1 MSRRIARL
9 VEHTLVEPRYVAS
22 MKDALVD
29 TPPIYRARM
38 VRVLDHIDRHL
49 DDDLDLQVLSGIA
62 AFSKYHFHRQFT
74 AVFGLTVHRY
84 VQLAR
89 LKRATHRLAHSRGSS
104 VTDVALEAGYDAPDA
119 FARAFRQRFGQAPS
133 AFRAAPDWAALD
145 EAFSTFHQARTQ
157 LMPSFSPDEVIICE
171 LPSTTVASMTHVGEP
186 ATIAATV
193 ARFIAWR
200 QANGLTDPDLPIYGI
215 FPTDTRVTAPAE
227 FRMDICVATNR
238 AVVPND
244 DGVEVATIPGGR
256 VAALRLL
263 ASAGEDLEPAALFL
277 YRDWLPGSGEELR
290 DFPLYCE
297 RKKFFPLV
305 PAHEAITD
313 LFLPLR

>member
-1 MSRRIARL
+1 
-9 VEHTLVEPRYVAS
+9 
-22 MKDALVD
+22 MKNALVN
-29 TPPIYRARM
+29 PPQRYRARM

-49 DDDLDLQVLSGIA
+49 DDDLDLHALSGIA

-119 FARAFRQRFGQAPS
+119 FARAFRRRFGQAPS
-133 AFRAAPDWAALD
+133 AFRAAPNWAALD
-145 EAFSTFHQARTQ
+145 EAFSTFHQARSQ
-157 LMPSFSPDEVIICE
+157 LMLSFSPDEVTICE

-200 QANGLTDPDLPIYGI
+200 QANGLTNPDLPIYGI
-215 FPTDTRVTAPAE
+215 FPTDTRVTPPAE
-227 FRMDICVATNR
+227 FRMQVCVATNR
-238 AVVPND
+238 AIAPND
-244 DGVEVATIPGGR
+244 DEVEAATIPGGR
-256 VAALRLL
+256 VAALRVLGT
-263 ASAGEDLEPAALFL
+263 AGEVLEPAALFL

-305 PAHEAITD
+305 PAHEAMTD

>member
-1 MSRRIARL
+1 M
-9 VEHTLVEPRYVAS
+9 LVEPRYEAP
-22 MKDALVD
+22 MKNVPVE
-29 TPPIYRARM
+29 PPQRYRARM

-49 DDDLDLQVLSGIA
+49 DDDLDLDLLSEIA

-74 AVFGLTVHRY
+74 ALFGLTVHRY

-89 LKRATHRLAHSRGSS
+89 FKRATHRLAHSRSSS

-133 AFRAAPDWAALD
+133 AFRAAPDWVALD
-145 EAFSTFHQARTQ
+145 EAFSTFHQARSQ
-157 LMPSFSPDEVIICE
+157 LMLCFSPDDVTICE
-171 LPSTTVASMTHVGEP
+171 LPSTSVASMTHVGDP

-215 FPTDTRVTAPAE
+215 FPTDTRVTPPAE
-227 FRMDICVATNR
+227 FRMQICVATDI
-238 AVVPND
+238 AIAPND
-244 DGVEVATIPGGR
+244 DGVEATTLPGGR
-256 VAALRLL
+256 VAALRVLGT
-263 ASAGEDLEPAALFL
+263 AGDDLEPAALYL
-277 YRDWLPGSGEELR
+277 YRDWLPESGEELR

-297 RKKFFPLV
+297 RKKFFPV
-305 PAHEAITD
+305 VAAHEAITD
-313 LFLPLR
+313 VFLPLR

>member
-1 MSRRIARL
+1 M
-9 VEHTLVEPRYVAS
+9 VDPRYGTR
-22 MKDALVD
+22 MKNALVD
-29 TPPIYRARM
+29 PPQRYRARM

-49 DDDLDLQVLSGIA
+49 DDDLDLDVLSGIA

-89 LKRATHRLAHSRGSS
+89 LKRATHRLAQARGSS

-145 EAFSTFHQARTQ
+145 AAFSTFHHARSQ
-157 LMPSFSPDEVIICE
+157 LMPSFSPDDVTIRE
-171 LPSTTVASMTHVGEP
+171 LPSTTVASMTHVGDP
-186 ATIAATV
+186 ATIPATV

-227 FRMDICVATNR
+227 FRMQICVATDR
-238 AVVPND
+238 EIAPND
-244 DGVEVATIPGGR
+244 DGVEAATIPGGR
-256 VAALRLL
+256 VAALRVLGT
-263 ASAGEDLEPAALFL
+263 AGEDLEPAALFL
-277 YRDWLPGSGEELR
+277 YRDWLPGSGEDLR

-297 RKKFFPLV
+297 RKKFFPVV

>member
-1 MSRRIARL
+1 MARL
-9 VEHTLVEPRYVAS
+9 VERTLLEPRYVALL
-22 MKDALVD
+22 KNALLD
-29 TPPIYRARM
+29 PPQRYRARM

-49 DDDLDLQVLSGIA
+49 DDDLDLDALSGIA

-74 AVFGLTVHRY
+74 AMFGLTVHRY

-89 LKRATHRLAHSRGSS
+89 LKRATHRLAHTRGSS

-119 FARAFRQRFGQAPS
+119 FARAIRQRFGQAPS
-133 AFRAAPDWAALD
+133 AFRAAPNWAALD
-145 EAFSTFHQARTQ
+145 EAFSIFHQARSQ
-157 LMPSFSPDEVIICE
+157 LMPSFSPDDVTIFE

-200 QANGLTDPDLPIYGI
+200 QASGLTDPDLPIYGI

-227 FRMDICVATNR
+227 FRMEICVATNR
-238 AVVPND
+238 AIAPND
-244 DGVEVATIPGGR
+244 DGVEAATIPGGR

-263 ASAGEDLEPAALFL
+263 GSAGRRPRA
-277 YRDWLPGSGEELR
+277 GSAVFIPR
-290 DFPLYCE
+290 
-297 RKKFFPLV
+297 LV
-305 PAHEAITD
+305 AWK
-313 LFLPLR
+313 R